1 MKIFLPLFFEIYL
14 LPIFLNFRG
23 TRSQKHRMKKI
34 SRLLTYLADYKGKI
48 ALYFGANLLSILF
61 GLLSFNMLI
70 PVIQLLFGDAS
81 INATPA
87 KAPGIA
93 PKGLIEPAIAYF
105 KNLIASQDKLT
116 ALAYV
121 CVIVVVFTILKNL
134 FLYIGLYILNPLR
147 NAVLRRLRNDLFAKT
162 LSLPI
167 GFFTEERK
175 GDLISK
181 MTNDINEVEL
191 SVMSVLEVFIREPL
205 TIIAY
210 LGTMIYINY
219 QLTLI
224 LLLFLPVAGLIIGRI
239 SKSLRKSSNLAQEQL
254 GSMLGVIDE
263 TLVGM
268 RVLKAFNAEK
278 HQHLKFM
285 KLNNTLFHTRNK
297 IAARRELASPMSET
311 MGIIVVCMILWFGG
325 RMVFSGTGFNGA
337 TFIGY
342 IVLFTQIINPFKN
355 LSSAFTNVQKG
366 TSALDRIE
374 GLLMAENAI
383 TELPNATPVH
393 DFSDCIEFRNVSFAY
408 GDKQILRNLSM
419 TIPKGKVVALV
430 GASGAGKSTLVD
442 LVPRFHDVTGG
453 EILIDGVNIKNYK
466 IDDLRRLMGVVS
478 QDPILFNDTIYNN
491 ITLGTGGATL
501 ERAEEAAR
509 VANAHTFI
517 LNKPEGYETMAG
529 DRGVR
534 LSGGERQR
542 VTIARAV
549 LKNPP
554 IMILDEATSSLDT
567 ESERIVQEAIN
578 TLMKNRTCIVI
589 AHRLSTVQHAD
600 EIIVMDKGSIAERGT
615 HKDLL
620 AKDGIYR
627 KLVEM
632 QQVR

>member
-1 MKIFLPLFFEIYL
+1 MKNL
-14 LPIFLNFRG
+14 
-23 TRSQKHRMKKI
+23 
-34 SRLLTYLADYKGKI
+34 SRLFRYLADYKGKI
-48 ALYFGANLLSILF
+48 ALYFTFNLMSILF

-70 PVIQLLFGDAS
+70 PVVQLLFKTDS
-81 INATPA
+81 PA
-87 KAPGIA
+87 PVKVPSAA
-93 PKGLIEPAIAYF
+93 PKGLIEPAVAYF
-105 KNLIASQDKLT
+105 TNLIQQQDKLT

-121 CVIVVVFTILKNL
+121 CVTVVIFTVLKNL
-134 FLYIGLYILNPLR
+134 FLYLGLYILNPLR
-147 NAVLRRLRNDLFAKT
+147 NAVLRRLRDDLFTKT

-191 SVMSVLEVFIREPL
+191 SIMSVLEAFIREPL

-210 LGTMIYINY
+210 LGTMIYINFK
-219 QLTLI
+219 LTLF
-224 LLLFLPVAGLIIGRI
+224 LLLFLPIAGLVIGRI

-268 RVLKAFNAEK
+268 RVLKAFNAET

-285 KLNNTLFHTRNK
+285 KLNNTLFHTRNR

-311 MGIIVVCMILWFGG
+311 MGIIVVSIILWFGG
-325 RMVFSGTGFNGA
+325 RIVFSGTGFSGA

-342 IVLFTQIINPFKN
+342 IALFTQIINPFKN
-355 LSSAFTNVQKG
+355 LSSAFYNVQKG
-366 TSALDRIE
+366 SSALDRIE
-374 GLLMAENAI
+374 QLLTVENTI
-383 TELPNATPVH
+383 TEKTNAQPIKT
-393 DFSDCIEFRNVSFAY
+393 FEQTLELRNVSFAY
-408 GDKQILRNLSM
+408 GEKQILKNLNL
-419 TIPKGKVVALV
+419 TITKGKVIALV

-442 LVPRFHDVTGG
+442 LVPRFHDVTEG
-453 EILIDGVNIKNYK
+453 EILIDGVNIKDYK

-491 ITLGTGGATL
+491 ITLGTGGASM
-501 ERAEEAAR
+501 ERVEEAAR

-517 LNKPEGYETMAG
+517 QQKPEGYQTMAG

-600 EIIVMDKGSIAERGT
+600 EIIVMEKGSIAERGT

-620 AKDGIYR
+620 EKDGIYR

>member
-1 MKIFLPLFFEIYL
+1 MK
-14 LPIFLNFRG
+14 N
-23 TRSQKHRMKKI
+23 I

-48 ALYFGANLLSILF
+48 ALYFTANLLSILF

-70 PVIQLLFGDAS
+70 PVVQLLFAGNDTGS
-81 INATPA
+81 VTV
-87 KAPGIA
+87 KAPGTA
-93 PKGLIEPAIAYF
+93 PKGIIEMAINYF
-105 KNLIASQDKLT
+105 KEIIAQHDKLT

-147 NAVLRRLRNDLFAKT
+147 NSVLRRLRDDLFTKT

-191 SVMSVLEVFIREPL
+191 SVMSVLEVLIREPL

-210 LGTMIYINY
+210 IGTMIYINY

-224 LLLFLPVAGLIIGRI
+224 LLLFLPIAGLVIGRI

-285 KLNNTLFHTRNK
+285 KLNNTLFHTRNR

-311 MGIIVVCMILWFGG
+311 MGIVVVSMILWFGG
-325 RMVFSGTGFNGA
+325 RMVFSGTGFSGA
-337 TFIGY
+337 IFIGY
-342 IVLFTQIINPFKN
+342 IALFTQIINPFKN
-355 LSSAFTNVQKG
+355 LSSAFYNVQKG

-374 GLLMAENAI
+374 KLLMAENTI
-383 TELPNATPVH
+383 TELPNAKPIRS
-393 DFSDCIEFRNVSFAY
+393 FERNIELRNVSFYY
-408 GDKQILRNLSM
+408 GEKKILSDLDL
-419 TIPKGKVVALV
+419 TIEKGKVIALV

-442 LVPRFHDVTGG
+442 LIPRFHDVTSG
-453 EILIDGVNIKNYK
+453 EILVDGVNIKEYK

-491 ITLGTGGATL
+491 ITLGTGGATQ
-501 ERAEEAAR
+501 ERVEEAAK
-509 VANAHTFI
+509 VANAHSFI
-517 LNKPEGYETMAG
+517 QNKPEGYQTIAG

-600 EIIVMDKGSIAERGT
+600 EIIVMERGCIAERGT
-615 HKDLL
+615 HQGLL
-620 AKDGIYR
+620 AKGGIYK
-627 KLVEM
+627 KLVDM